1 MALVGNNPD
10 WEDEEVG
17 EIDVEELMV
26 MNCW

>member
-17 EIDVEELMV
+17 GIDVEELMV